1 MTEIGYQ
8 ADPGL
13 LGWGTLFA
21 WAAERNP
28 DLQWPQS
35 VEVFDRMRREDPQVK
50 SVIRAVTLPI
60 LRTEW
65 VIDGAGCRDEVT
77 EHVARDL
84 GLAVKGKPFVAPLRS
99 KGRFSFKEFLRLA
112 LLELV
117 YGHSF
122 FEQVYTIDSFGLAH
136 IGKLA
141 WRPPRTIADIEVAR
155 DGGLVAIRQHG
166 AGTSAP
172 VVNGRA
178 VLTAMP
184 MAGVRIQVDRLV
196 AFVNEREGANWLG
209 ESLLRAAYKMYV
221 LKDRVLRIQA
231 LTAER
236 NGLGVPVFTAPDL
249 PAGSENWSFEEASD
263 WIEQQIARGEQIAKE
278 ARAGEEAGVGLAHG
292 STLAFAAV
300 TGRLPDTDKPIR
312 YYDEQIAG
320 AVLANFLSLGG
331 DNATGSYALGETF
344 ASFFTDSLNA
354 VAQHIA
360 EVIQQH
366 VIEDLVDANWG
377 ESEPAPRIVP
387 AAIGEQQH
395 VTAEVL
401 KALIECGALR
411 IDDSLRAYVRDRW
424 GLPVEAF
431 LEGTSS
437 ADAPSEAERAAAAVR
452 AAQQGYLATDKPP
465 LRQDEV
471 RDLIRRAGADWLVGD
486 GPDVSRMTTTQN
498 PQPKEAA

>member
-1 MTEIGYQ
+1 MAEIGYQ
-8 ADPGL
+8 ADQGL
-13 LGWGTLFA
+13 VGWGTLFA
-21 WAAERNP
+21 WAAEKNP

-35 VEVFDRMRREDPQVK
+35 IEVFDRMRREDPQVK
-50 SVIRAVTLPI
+50 SVLRAVTLPI

-77 EHVARDL
+77 EHVAKDL
-84 GLAVKGKPFVAPLRS
+84 GLAVKGQPFVAPLRS
-99 KGRFSFKEFLRLA
+99 KGRFSFKEFLRLG

-122 FEQVYTIDSFGLAH
+122 FEQVYTIDTSGLAH
-136 IGKLA
+136 LGKLA

-166 AGTSAP
+166 AGASAP

-184 MAGVRIQVDRLV
+184 LTDVRIPVDRLV

-249 PAGSENWSFEEASD
+249 PVGADGWSFEEASA
-263 WIEQQIARGEQIAKE
+263 WIDEQIARGEQIAKE

-292 STLAFAAV
+292 STLTFAAV

-354 VAQHIA
+354 VAQHLA

-401 KALIECGALR
+401 KSLIECGALV

-424 GLPVEAF
+424 GLPIETF
-431 LEGTSS
+431 LNGGH
-437 ADAPSEAERAAAAVR
+437 ADGPSEAERASAAVR
-452 AAQQGYLATDKPP
+452 VAQQGYLATDNPP

-471 RDLIRRAGADWLVGD
+471 RDLIRRASADWIVGD
-486 GPDVSRMTTTQN
+486 GPDVSRI
-498 PQPKEAA
+498 PQTEPEEAA